1 MKYLQPPGDLRLA
14 WASTHPRNRQL
25 KQLAFSRSP
34 YSFQVTE
41 DTPPGTTVGRVSAAH
56 TGGRGPVVFSVLEDD
71 GDGVF
76 LLSPRSGEFFL
87 SRGLDYETE
96 RFYGLLVGVR
106 RGDGQL
112 SSARVYFS
120 VVDVN
125 DNPPVPTPEAYSVSV
140 LENSPPGTCILTL
153 DVSDAD
159 DGVNAELRWAVIAG
173 DEEAKFAVNVG
184 GVVCLQGALDREKVS
199 VYNLTIRVSDLALPH
214 SSRLTGTALVAVIVQ
229 DVNDNG
235 PYFTSPEVLRIRE
248 DAPLHAVVMVI
259 HAADADAGHNGE
271 VEYGLEGPSGGT
283 FRIDGARGR
292 LFLEEPLDRE
302 SADALAVVVTARDRG
317 SPPRYASVNLTVL
330 VDDVNDNDP
339 AFPWSARSATA
350 REDVPRGTSL
360 LQVRARDPD
369 VGPNGRVR
377 YQLSHSHFAV
387 DPVRGVVVATG
398 RLDREKS
405 PSYSFAVV
413 AVDQGDPPRSAT
425 VSVNV
430 TLSDVNDC
438 APLFTPQ
445 SISLHV
451 QENSP
456 DLPRVIHQVSALDED
471 LGMNSQLTYSI
482 TRGNEEGLFSL
493 SPGGTLRVLHSLD
506 RERRTQHMLHIMAVD
521 SGIPPLTGTATAL
534 IHVDDLNDNRPV
546 FPQGVIS
553 TVVAED
559 VPVGTVI
566 ATVTAFD
573 PDHGANGEV
582 RYALVE
588 GSAPFSIDEVSG
600 AVLTTGALDRESV
613 GSYLLTVTGSD
624 LHPTHPLLSAAVVS
638 VLVRDVNDHQ
648 PRFLNSPYVANVPST
663 VAAVD
668 ADMGRNAQLT
678 FSMFGHNSS
687 QLSIS
692 PARGEI
698 FTSDVLSGAEDITV
712 GVRVEDGGDDP
723 KDDITTVTVRFQN
736 ASEFPVVTV
745 DTRRPLIS
753 EDEPLNTLV
762 AVVTGES
769 NRTELISYYLA
780 SGHFGEVFQLH
791 PETGELTISSPLDYE
806 ANQEFLI
813 WVEARDAGLPPF
825 SSYAEIHINIS
836 DVNDNSPVFTQS
848 VYWCETLEN
857 SLAGPVCGV
866 SAVDA
871 DSGVYG
877 KVQYSILSGN
887 ADNTFTIDSDTG
899 ILGTVKSLDR
909 EKISDY
915 NLTIQAADEEND
927 VNTDTAVVLV
937 VVLDVNDNAPRFSQ
951 IFFTEIPEDTPVGFT
966 AIQITSTD
974 EDIGVNAVIVYTVI
988 DQSGSLPFA
997 IDGASGNLVVVRLL
1011 DRETQDRY
1019 VVKVNANDS
1028 AWSISTD
1035 VIIEI
1040 TDVNDNRPVFSQS
1053 LYFATITETK
1063 TQEVFVMQVHATDS
1077 DLGSNKQILYY
1088 IDPARKIQAEDED
1101 DGANG
1106 LLHYSL
1112 ESGNEDTI
1120 FSIGQNTGLI
1130 TLIRGLDS
1138 ERQGAH
1144 FLQVSSQDG
1153 GWIPKDPNDGTITT
1167 QEIFD
1172 YELQQN
1178 FEVTVKA
1185 SNPGSR
1191 HLFSLAQVHIKI
1203 KGVNEFIPTFQKSQ
1217 YNFSVTERSPNRTR
1231 VGKVLATDYDLG
1243 PEGEVFYLL
1252 IGPSKRAGFD
1262 IDERSGEIFTTGDLI
1277 QHSHS
1282 QAVLRILAKNWGS
1295 INGSDIDETIVL
1307 VNVTDANDPPEFSAV
1322 FYTAEVSED
1331 AALGTSVTRVTAKD
1345 KDLIPEWSRFVYS
1358 ITSGNENSS
1367 FALDPVTGIVS
1378 VGALLDREQWPLYNL
1393 TVVAID
1399 GAFPPATGSASVVVS
1414 VTDVNDNPPR
1424 LISATGYVRENQPYG
1439 TVVSVLKASDA
1450 DLPSNG
1456 GPFTYWLVRPTF
1468 GSAFLLSAEGV
1479 LSTTRPVDRER
1490 NPVHSVLVVVQDAG
1504 SPPLS
1509 STATVRVEVLDE
1521 NDNPSAPRHIYIEV
1535 KYYGSTFQGG
1545 LIGNVQPEDPDE
1557 LDLFNCSI
1565 RSGPGNM
1572 FSFPFGG
1579 CDLWSTPYQG
1589 ETTYNITVE
1598 ASDQLHPS
1606 VNNSIYVSYK
1616 GFTNASMDNCVLFYV
1631 TSPSFK
1637 EFLSFSY
1644 LKFVKALDS
1653 LFNLQAS
1660 KTHVF
1665 GIKIL
1670 GDKILLLAA
1679 VKSYN
1684 GQFLSGDVASDI
1696 SAAHKRSLEAQSGV
1710 EISDITGDPCSV
1722 NPCHHGATCTKN
1734 IHISQDI
1741 AVLESPALMF
1751 VSPKKV
1757 EIFKCSCLPA
1767 FSGTTCES
1775 DVDECEGDPCQNGG
1789 TCVNHLGGFTCHC
1802 ARGFSGKHC
1811 HSDVDECWN
1820 IQCYNGGTCLNMQG
1834 AFYCSCT
1841 LGYEGEF
1848 CQEFVDPCASSPCV
1862 QGTCQNHLTGYACDC
1877 PFGVGGAHC
1886 EEESYGFPELSFLE
1900 FPSLDPRNNI
1910 ISLELATVRQD
1921 SLLLYSH
1928 GRPGGSEFLA
1938 LEIVGG
1944 RARLSFDLGSGP
1956 ATVWTT
1962 KPVADGSFHSVTARR
1977 IGKAASLQ
1985 VDSCSAEEPH
1995 GFCFSRG
2002 EGAGRERTLDVH
2014 TSNMTF
2020 GGIRSLDAIL
2030 LRPVQVRTHDFIG
2043 CVRNAKVNNIPL
2055 DTSRA
2060 LASYNVLERCPRRT
2074 ASLCDSSTC
2083 RSGGVCRDYWS
2094 HHTCECGDL
2103 FTGTSCETEMSED
2116 HALRLN
2122 GQAHIEYVVKE
2133 SYRRDQQLKDWL
2145 YGDGGKAEGPAGGSG
2160 LEMNLRTTEQDG
2172 ALLFILGRKGQA
2184 TLKVMGGKLLFI
2196 SSDDISRQVTE
2207 IAMDTP
2213 LVDSHWHTLHLFR
2226 ERSATMILLDGHLV
2240 MNTTESTLD
2249 LTIANVHR
2257 MVLGADQSG
2266 GTTTQQPGFSGCVGY
2281 LRWDNWVLPFSGFS
2295 EVVEVRPS
2303 PSLTQGGCSSAG
2315 ACVGHLCSEEDV
2327 AFLSCLSQ
2335 LCPNGDTCAL
2345 PPWVNGTCACLRNVT
2360 DGLCKLC
2367 PRGGGGRDVCPRP
2380 LAAGAPVWIVGV
2392 VVPTTFIV
2400 ICLTLLVILRCKAG
2414 SRRKMQ
2420 RGGRGSPAR
2429 LRVKGG
2435 VDNGAF
2441 CGDAP
2446 APDGQPIRAE
2456 KQRPQPAERP
2466 LQVCAETDPPSL
2478 QTDELEY
2485 YEIDSTCGASCSEL
2499 RAPRGDL
2506 EGPRTTTET
2515 AVQNGG
2521 QRDPQ
2526 DQARGDQQQ
2535 SRMQAVLAT
2544 PHPLVSEN
2552 EPSDQQQT
2560 AVCSRGR
2567 KPCASFRRDCGLP
2580 TGPHIGPCPFPRR
2593 VQVSDLTG
2601 PPLGLSAEE
2610 VRRLNEPLDQ
2620 QQGVHVATGRRH
2632 AHFAETSDSSDSE
2645 SHSSFTCSV
2654 CGCEREGLSFAGE
2667 QACLREHAS
2676 PTLSGPRQ
2684 GEPASGDTPSLLRED
2699 IPIAEIQRGA
2709 DSAFLGGPQHWERL
2723 LNLGLHFET
2732 YAQVFED
2739 IARLPIE
2746 LQHDLDWQSEAEE
2759 II

>member
-1 MKYLQPPGDLRLA
+1 MDTCYFRIRYITLMFYWMDFNSVVIHSIPFTSVAAGRSDTDTGDWPFSTVERREPRTPPLSLKPPGDLRLA

-25 KQLAFSRSP
+25 KQLAFSRSL

-41 DTPPGTTVGRVSAAH
+41 DTPPGTPVGRVSAAH

-153 DVSDAD
+153 NVSDAD
-159 DGVNAELRWAVIAG
+159 DGVNAELSWAVIAG

-214 SSRLTGTALVAVIVQ
+214 SSRLTGTALVAVLVQ

-259 HAADADAGHNGE
+259 HAADADAGRNGE

-339 AFPWSARSATA
+339 AFPWSARGATA

-506 RERRTQHMLHIMAVD
+506 REQRTQHMLHIMAVD

-534 IHVDDLNDNRPV
+534 IHVDDLNDNRPL

-553 TVVAED
+553 AVVAED

-582 RYALVE
+582 RYALEE

-638 VLVRDVNDHQ
+638 VLVRDVNDHR

-848 VYWCETLEN
+848 VYRCETLEN

-915 NLTIQAADEEND
+915 NLTIQAADKEND

-997 IDGASGNLVVVRLL
+997 LDGASGNLVVVRLL

-1053 LYFATITETK
+1053 LYYATITETK

-1088 IDPARKIQAEDED
+1088 IDPASDFFGVNISTVPEDLPLGSVIGKIQAEDED

-1153 GWIPKDPNDGTITT
+1153 GWIPK
-1167 QEIFD
+1167 
-1172 YELQQN
+1172 
-1178 FEVTVKA
+1178 
-1185 SNPGSR
+1185 
-1191 HLFSLAQVHIKI
+1191 
-1203 KGVNEFIPTFQKSQ
+1203 
-1217 YNFSVTERSPNRTR
+1217 
-1231 VGKVLATDYDLG
+1231 
-1243 PEGEVFYLL
+1243 
-1252 IGPSKRAGFD
+1252 
-1262 IDERSGEIFTTGDLI
+1262 
-1277 QHSHS
+1277 
-1282 QAVLRILAKNWGS
+1282 
-1295 INGSDIDETIVL
+1295 
-1307 VNVTDANDPPEFSAV
+1307 DANDPPEFSAV

-1545 LIGNVQPEDPDE
+1545 LIGNVQPEDPDD

-1820 IQCYNGGTCLNMQG
+1820 IHCHNGGTCLNMQG

-1862 QGTCQNHLTGYACDC
+1862 QGTCQNYLTGYACDC

-2020 GGIRSLDAIL
+2020 GGIR
-2030 LRPVQVRTHDFIG
+2030 H
-2043 CVRNAKVNNIPL
+2043 
-2055 DTSRA
+2055 
-2060 LASYNVLERCPRRT
+2060 LASPGILQCSGEVSTPDGVAVRQQHVSER
-2074 ASLCDSSTC
+2074 
-2083 RSGGVCRDYWS
+2083 GVCRDYWS

-2196 SSDDISRQVTE
+2196 SSDDISRKVTE

-2303 PSLTQGGCSSAG
+2303 PTLTQGGCSSAG

-2360 DGLCKLC
+2360 DGL
-2367 PRGGGGRDVCPRP
+2367 P

-2593 VQVSDLTG
+2593 VQVPDLTG

-2620 QQGVHVATGRRH
+2620 QQGVRVATGRRH

-2667 QACLREHAS
+2667 QACLHEHAS

-2699 IPIAEIQRGA
+2699 IPITEIQRGA
-2709 DSAFLGGPQHWERL
+2709 ESAFLGGPQHWERL